1 MTATGPLVVLVG
13 PMGSGKS
20 TVGGLLA
27 ERLGVPYRDTDA
39 DIVAATGREISDLFV
54 DEGEPYFRELERRA
68 VADAVAGHTGV
79 LALGGGAVL
88 DEGTRALLAGLP
100 VAYLSMDVEEAVRR
114 VGLGAARPLLAVNPR
129 RQWRE
134 LMDARRH
141 LYTEVARVVVATDDR
156 TPEEVAQAVLDALEL
171 KDV

>member
-1 MTATGPLVVLVG
+1 
-13 PMGSGKS
+13 MGSGKS

-68 VADAVAGHTGV
+68 VADALAGHTGV

-134 LMDARRH
+134 LMEARRH